1 MPKEYLLNSQM
12 GPIVQPK
19 FSKHMQPMDN
29 MHKLQQKLLE
39 QRNDY
44 DGSLENQPFEFDNL
58 RFELLKNEA
67 RLKNGRFLEN
77 KPKRKASDE
86 SK

>member
-1 MPKEYLLNSQM
+1 M
-12 GPIVQPK
+12 GTIVQPK
-19 FSKHMQPMDN
+19 YTKHMQPMDN
-29 MHKLQQKLLE
+29 MHKLQQRLLE
-39 QRNDY
+39 QRNYY
-44 DGSLENQPFEFDNL
+44 DGSQENQPFESDNL
-58 RFELLKNEA
+58 RFELLKNEG